1 MIRGYAMSN
10 AEMLYEKLKEAIA
23 SGDPDAILDAKN
35 NLLLAGRDKEIDRSL
50 INSVKDKTL
59 GKSLRK
65 IIKEEDIDR
74 LFCMKTI
81 SSLITHIIIEAD
93 LQKRDLDDYS
103 IKELYVILG
112 GFVNDKDEAV
122 QNAKKFITDRYS
134 EFM

>member
-65 IIKEEDIDR
+65 IIKEGDIDR
-74 LFCMKTI
+74 LFCMKTV